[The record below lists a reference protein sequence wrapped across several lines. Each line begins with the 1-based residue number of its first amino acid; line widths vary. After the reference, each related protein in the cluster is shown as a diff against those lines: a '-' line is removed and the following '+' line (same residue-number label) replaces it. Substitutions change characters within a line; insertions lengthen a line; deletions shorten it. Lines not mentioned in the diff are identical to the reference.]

1 VSVDRSSIEAA
12 MVTQAEESGFSGV
25 VWIRQSNAML
35 CARAFGY
42 ANRADR
48 IANTI
53 DTRFQMASG
62 SKTFTAVAVCQL
74 VERGC
79 FNFDSPLSDCLDIEF
94 PHFNPGITIHHLLT
108 HTSGIPDYF
117 DEEWMDDFEA
127 LWLKRPCYSMRGPK
141 DFLPMFQSEPM
152 KLPPGERF
160 SYSNAGFIV
169 LGLLIEQWSG
179 TSFADYVCQ
188 NVLERAGMAD
198 SGYFAADRL
207 PGRTALSYIVE
218 EDSWRTNIYA
228 VPIIGQPD
236 GGAYTTAPDMARFWD
251 ALTEGRLLEPTFA
264 EKMLTAHASVKNK
277 DDNLYYG
284 YGTWIRKHRNTL
296 ERFCALGCD
305 PGVTFISAVFPEK
318 DLLATVIG
326 NSDDA
331 GWAMWRTLEEHTSW
345 LRWTLVRNR

>member
-1 VSVDRSSIEAA
+1 MSVAQSSIEDA
-12 MVTQAEESGFSGV
+12 MVIQAEDSGFSGV
-25 VWIRQSNAML
+25 VWIQQSDAVL
-35 CARAFGY
+35 CARAFAY
-42 ANRADR
+42 ANQAEQ
-48 IANTI
+48 ISNTI

-62 SKTFTAVAVCQL
+62 SKTFTAVTVCQL

-79 FNFDSPLSDCLDIEF
+79 FDFDTLLGDCLDIEF
-94 PHFNPGITIHHLLT
+94 PHFAPKVTVHHLLT

-127 LWLKRPCYSMRGPK
+127 LWLKRPCYSMQGPE
-141 DFLPMFQSEPM
+141 DFLPMFQSGPM
-152 KLPPGERF
+152 KLSPGKRF

-169 LGLLIEQWSG
+169 LGLLIEKWSG
-179 TSFADYVCQ
+179 MSFADYVCR
-188 NVLERAGMAD
+188 NVLERAGMAN

-228 VPIIGQPD
+228 VPIVGQPD

-251 ALTEGRLLEPTFA
+251 ALAEGRLLEPTLV
-264 EKMLTAHASVKNK
+264 ERMLTARALVKNK
-277 DDNLYYG
+277 DNNVCYG
-284 YGTWIRKHRNTL
+284 YGVWIRKQGDTL
-296 ERFCALGCD
+296 ERFYALGCD

-331 GWAMWRTLEEHTSW
+331 GWAMWRTLEEHISQ
-345 LRWTLVRNR
+345 VG

>member
-1 VSVDRSSIEAA
+1 MSVDRPSIEDT
-12 MVTQAEESGFSGV
+12 VVRQAKESDFSGV
-25 VWIRQSNAML
+25 VSIRQSDAVL

-42 ANRADR
+42 ANRAEQ
-48 IANTI
+48 IENTA

-74 VERGC
+74 IERGC
-79 FNFDSPLSDCLDIEF
+79 FDFDTALRDCLDIEF
-94 PHFNPGITIHHLLT
+94 PHFDPNITIHHLLT

-117 DEEWMDDFEA
+117 DEELMEDFEA
-127 LWLKRPCYSMRGPK
+127 LWLEHPCYSMRGPK
-141 DFLPMFQSEPM
+141 DFLPMFHSEPM
-152 KLPPGERF
+152 KLPPGKRF

-169 LGLLIEQWSG
+169 LGLLVEQWSG
-179 TSFADYVCQ
+179 MSFADYVCQ
-188 NVLERAGMAD
+188 NVLERAGMVD

-218 EDSWRTNIYA
+218 EDSWRSNIYA

-236 GGAYTTAPDMARFWD
+236 GGAYTTAPDMARFWA
-251 ALTEGRLLEPTFA
+251 ALAEGRLLESTLV
-264 EKMLTAHASVKNK
+264 ERMLTAHALMKNK
-277 DDNLYYG
+277 GENVYYG
-284 YGTWIRKHRNTL
+284 YGVWIRKQGDTL
-296 ERFCALGCD
+296 ERFYALGCD

-331 GWAMWRTLEEHTSW
+331 GWAMWRTLEEHIS
-345 LRWTLVRNR
+345 

>member
-1 VSVDRSSIEAA
+1 
-12 MVTQAEESGFSGV
+12 
-25 VWIRQSNAML
+25 
-35 CARAFGY
+35 
-42 ANRADR
+42 
-48 IANTI
+48 
-53 DTRFQMASG
+53 MASG

-79 FNFDSPLSDCLDIEF
+79 FDFDTALRDCLDIEF
-94 PHFNPGITIHHLLT
+94 PHFDPKVTVHHLLT

-117 DEEWMDDFEA
+117 DEELMDDFEA
-127 LWLKRPCYSMRGPK
+127 LWLERSCYSMRGPK

-169 LGLLIEQWSG
+169 LGLLIEQHSG
-179 TSFADYVCQ
+179 MSFADYVSQ

-198 SGYFAADRL
+198 SAYFAADRL

-251 ALTEGRLLEPTFA
+251 TLAEGRLLEPA
-264 EKMLTAHASVKNK
+264 LVERMLTAHASAKSK
-277 DDNLYYG
+277 DDLYYG
-284 YGTWIRKHRNTL
+284 YGVWIEKRGDTL
-296 ERFCALGCD
+296 ERFYALGCD
-305 PGVTFISAVFPEK
+305 PGVTFISAVFPGK
-318 DLLATVIG
+318 NLQATVIG

-331 GWAMWRTLEEHTSW
+331 GWAVWHALEEQIS
-345 LRWTLVRNR
+345 

>member
-1 VSVDRSSIEAA
+1 MSVDRPSIEQAL
-12 MVTQAEESGFSGV
+12 VTQAKESGFSGV
-25 VWIRQSNAML
+25 VFVQQSNAVL
-35 CARAFGY
+35 CIRAFAY
-42 ANRADR
+42 ANRAEQ
-48 IANTI
+48 IENTA

-79 FNFDSPLSDCLDIEF
+79 FGFETPLRDCLDIEF
-94 PHFNPGITIHHLLT
+94 PYFDPNITIHHLLT

-117 DEEWMDDFEA
+117 DEELMDDFEA
-127 LWLKRPCYSMRGPK
+127 LWLERPCYSMRGPK

-152 KLPPGERF
+152 KFPPRERF

-169 LGLLIEQWSG
+169 LGLLVEQHSG
-179 TSFADYVCQ
+179 MRFADYVGT
-188 NVLERAGMAD
+188 NVLIRAEMAD
-198 SGYFAADRL
+198 SGYHAADRL

-218 EDSWRTNIYA
+218 EDSWRSNIYA

-251 ALTEGRLLEPTFA
+251 ALAEGRLLEPTLV
-264 EKMLTAHASVKNK
+264 ERMLTAHASAKTK
-277 DDNLYYG
+277 DNLYYG
-284 YGTWIRKHRNTL
+284 YGVWIKKQGDTL
-296 ERFCALGCD
+296 ERFYALGRD

-331 GWAMWRTLEEHTSW
+331 GWAVWRTLEEHI
-345 LRWTLVRNR
+345 N

>member
-1 VSVDRSSIEAA
+1 MSVDRPSIEDT
-12 MVTQAEESGFSGV
+12 VVRQAKESDFSGV
-25 VWIRQSNAML
+25 VSIRQSDAVL

-42 ANRADR
+42 ANRAEQ
-48 IANTI
+48 IENTA

-74 VERGC
+74 IERGC
-79 FNFDSPLSDCLDIEF
+79 FDFDTALRDCLDIEF
-94 PHFNPGITIHHLLT
+94 PHFDPNITIHHLLT

-117 DEEWMDDFEA
+117 DEELMEDFEA
-127 LWLKRPCYSMRGPK
+127 LWLEHPCYSMRGPK
-141 DFLPMFQSEPM
+141 DFLPMFHSEPM
-152 KLPPGERF
+152 KLPPGKRF

-169 LGLLIEQWSG
+169 LGLLVEQWSG
-179 TSFADYVCQ
+179 MSFADYVCQ
-188 NVLERAGMAD
+188 NVLERAGMVD

-218 EDSWRTNIYA
+218 EDSWRSNIYA

-251 ALTEGRLLEPTFA
+251 ALAEGRLLESTLV
-264 EKMLTAHASVKNK
+264 ERMLTAHALMKNK
-277 DDNLYYG
+277 GENVYYG
-284 YGTWIRKHRNTL
+284 YGVWIRKQGDTL
-296 ERFCALGCD
+296 ERFYALGCD

-331 GWAMWRTLEEHTSW
+331 GWAMWRTLEEHIS
-345 LRWTLVRNR
+345 